1 MKKPPPSLNIN
12 MVNDDGKDN
21 DGPPTRASQIDPIVS
36 DRGER
41 LVGQDYKPKNVTETK
56 PAMKIHLSQQYS
68 NERIEFLI
76 KVNNK
81 RIKRRFFQKLN
92 AHKQ

>member
-1 MKKPPPSLNIN
+1 MKKPPHSLNIN

-36 DRGER
+36 DRGEH
-41 LVGQDYKPKNVTETK
+41 LVTQDYKQKMSQK

-68 NERIEFLI
+68 NERIDFLI

-81 RIKRRFFQKLN
+81 RIKRRFFQKFY
-92 AHKQ
+92 AHK